1 MIKELLSKG
10 YRKCEISRLLLINK
24 EKVNFWS
31 RHELR
36 ISQKKKKKLKDI
48 YINVKQ
54 RWANNKAISAMG
66 SRTL

>member
-66 SRTL
+66 SRKL

>member
-48 YINVKQ
+48 YMNVKQ

>member
-66 SRTL
+66 SRIL

>member
-24 EKVNFWS
+24 EKFNFWS

>member
-54 RWANNKAISAMG
+54 RWANNKTISAMG

>member
-31 RHELR
+31 RHGLR